1 MRRAGHRSGDLR
13 FAASQKVLMT
23 EMPPI
28 AVAAPPMAQRG
39 FTPFDLALYGGTILA
54 WGFSWIAMRYQVGPV
69 APEVSVMWRFAI
81 AAPIMLSI
89 AVLRGESLR
98 FPLADHARMVALGAT
113 LFATN
118 FVLFYSAVA
127 HLTSGLLSVVF
138 SLAPIFNIALGG
150 LLFGARVSRR
160 GVGGS
165 ALGALGVAG
174 LFYSEIAG
182 AHLDRAAGIGLVL
195 CVLGTLS
202 FCAGNIA
209 SASLQKRGGAV
220 FATTGCAMLYGT
232 LIMAIYA
239 AVRGRSFM
247 IDTTPTYLGALIFL
261 ALISSVFAFACYLTL
276 LGRVG
281 AARAS
286 YMTVVLPVVALGVST
301 VLEGYVWTW
310 PAALGLF
317 AVLAGNVLVLR
328 SGRAR

>member
-1 MRRAGHRSGDLR
+1 
-13 FAASQKVLMT
+13 MT

-28 AVAAPPMAQRG
+28 AVATPPSLPASQRN

-54 WGFSWIAMRYQVGPV
+54 WGFSWIAMRYQVGTV

-81 AAPIMLSI
+81 AAPIMLLI
-89 AVLRGESLR
+89 AVMRGESLR

-113 LFATN
+113 LFSTN
-118 FVLFYSAVA
+118 FVLFYSAAA

-138 SLAPIFNIALGG
+138 SLASIFNVILGVV
-150 LLFGARVSRR
+150 LFGARASLRVVA
-160 GVGGS
+160 GAV
-165 ALGALGVAG
+165 LGALGVAG
-174 LFYSEIAG
+174 LFYPEIAG
-182 AHLDRAAGIGLVL
+182 AHFDRAAGIGLLL
-195 CVLGTLS
+195 CVIGTLF

-209 SASLQKRGGAV
+209 SASLQRRGGAV
-220 FATTGCAMLYGT
+220 FATTGCAMVYGT

-239 AVRGRSFM
+239 AVRGRSFA
-247 IDTTPTYLGALIFL
+247 IDTAPTYLGGLIFL
-261 ALISSVFAFACYLTL
+261 ALVSSVVAFACYLTL

-301 VLEGYVWTW
+301 VFEAYVWTW
-310 PAALGLF
+310 PAALGLV

-328 SGRAR
+328 SGKTR

>member
-1 MRRAGHRSGDLR
+1 
-13 FAASQKVLMT
+13 MT
-23 EMPPI
+23 EIPPI
-28 AVAAPPMAQRG
+28 AAAVPPASQRA

-81 AAPIMLSI
+81 AAPIMLAI

-113 LFATN
+113 LFSTN
-118 FVLFYSAVA
+118 FVLFYSAAA

-138 SLAPIFNIALGG
+138 SLAPIFNIVLGVM
-150 LLFGARVSRR
+150 LFGARASRR
-160 GVGGS
+160 VVAGAV
-165 ALGALGVAG
+165 LGAIGVAG
-174 LFYSEIAG
+174 LFYPEIAG
-182 AHLDRAAGIGLVL
+182 AHFDRAAGIGLLL

-202 FCAGNIA
+202 FCAGNVA
-209 SASLQKRGGAV
+209 SASLQNRGGAV

-239 AVRGRSFM
+239 GLRGSNFT
-247 IDTTPTYLGALIFL
+247 IETTPSYLGGLIFL
-261 ALISSVFAFACYLTL
+261 ALMSSVVAFACYLTL

-286 YMTVVLPVVALGVST
+286 YMTVLLPVVALGVST
-301 VLEGYVWTW
+301 VLEAYVWTW

-328 SGRAR
+328 SGKTR

>member
-1 MRRAGHRSGDLR
+1 
-13 FAASQKVLMT
+13 MT

-28 AVAAPPMAQRG
+28 TVATPPAQRS

-81 AAPIMLSI
+81 AAPIMLLI
-89 AVLRGESLR
+89 AILRGESLR

-113 LFATN
+113 LFSTN
-118 FVLFYSAVA
+118 FVLFYSAAA

-138 SLAPIFNIALGG
+138 SLASIFNVILGVV
-150 LLFGARVSRR
+150 LFGARASLRVVA
-160 GVGGS
+160 GAV
-165 ALGALGVAG
+165 LGALGVAG
-174 LFYSEIAG
+174 LFYPEIAG
-182 AHLDRAAGIGLVL
+182 AHLDRAAGIGLLL
-195 CVLGTLS
+195 CVIGTLF

-220 FATTGCAMLYGT
+220 FATTGCAMVYGT

-239 AVRGRSFM
+239 AVRGRSFA
-247 IDTTPTYLGALIFL
+247 IDTAPTYLGGLIFL
-261 ALISSVFAFACYLTL
+261 ALVSSVVAFACYLTL

-301 VLEGYVWTW
+301 VFEAYVWTW
-310 PAALGLF
+310 PAALGLV

-328 SGRAR
+328 SGKPR

>member
-1 MRRAGHRSGDLR
+1 MRLKFAPAGI
-13 FAASQKVLMT
+13 LMT
-23 EMPPI
+23 EIPPI
-28 AVAAPPMAQRG
+28 AVAVPPASQRA

-81 AAPIMLSI
+81 AAPIMLLI
-89 AVLRGESLR
+89 AVMRGESLR
-98 FPLADHARMVALGAT
+98 FPLADHARMIALGAT
-113 LFATN
+113 LFSTN
-118 FVLFYSAVA
+118 FVLFYSAAA

-138 SLAPIFNIALGG
+138 SLAPIFNIIFGV
-150 LLFGARVSRR
+150 LLFGARASRR
-160 GVGGS
+160 VLSG
-165 ALGALGVAG
+165 AMLGALGVAG
-174 LFYSEIAG
+174 LFYPEIAG
-182 AHLDRAAGIGLVL
+182 AHLDRAAGIGLLL

-202 FCAGNIA
+202 FCVGNIA
-209 SASLQKRGGAV
+209 SASLQNRGGAV

-232 LIMAIYA
+232 MIMAIYA
-239 AVRGRSFM
+239 ALRGRSFA
-247 IDTTPTYLGALIFL
+247 IDTAPTYLGALIFL
-261 ALISSVFAFACYLTL
+261 ALVSSVFAFACYLTL

-286 YMTVVLPVVALGVST
+286 YMTVLLPVVALGVST
-301 VLEGYVWTW
+301 LLEAYVWTW